1 MLGCSCWAA
10 RRSCGRCCLP
20 CCFGML
26 RLLADIELQC
36 NEQIRGP
43 ESSSAF
49 TCCRQVDDLQSR
61 RANTFRCC
69 VQAVWECWGA
79 AAGQREKGLR
89 TLLSTVLL
97 RDVEVAGWH
106 WAAVQR
112 ADKVPDFGPLIFWHL
127 YRSCRDL
134 DDLQR
139 ERANAF
145 TVGAVS
151 MLCEDV
157 GVQLLGSKTELRR
170 LLSTMLFGGW
180 DAAAVYHAGAVQLH
194 FGRAAQETVLKS
206 CEWKGVPAKPFVCL
220 TSKTMSIQ
228 PLLCC
233 RYCSY
238 CRPGNMFLPRLI
250 YTLYIAPGRVA
261 INCNNGDGAVSNRPC
276 WYESTE

>member
-10 RRSCGRCCLP
+10 RRSCGRWCLP

-36 NEQIRGP
+36 NEEIRGP

-49 TCCRQVDDLQSR
+49 RCCRQVDDLQSR

-69 VQAVWECWGA
+69 VHAVWECWGA
-79 AAGQREKGLR
+79 AAGQREKEQR
-89 TLLSTVLL
+89 TLLSTVLF

-106 WAAVQR
+106 WAAVQW
-112 ADKVPDFGPLIFWHL
+112 ADWTPYFLTF
-127 YRSCRDL
+127 RSCRGL

-151 MLCEDV
+151 SCVRMLGCSSWGARRSCGGCCLPCCLVV
-157 GVQLLGSKTELRR
+157 GMQP
-170 LLSTMLFGGW
+170 LSTMLVRSNCTSGELPKKLCW
-180 DAAAVYHAGAVQLH
+180 RAVNGKVSQQSLWYA
-194 FGRAAQETVLKS
+194 S
-206 CEWKGVPAKPFVCL
+206 
-220 TSKTMSIQ
+220 SKTMSIQ

-233 RYCSY
+233 SY
-238 CRPGNMFLPRLI
+238 CCRPAKEICFCPD
-250 YTLYIAPGRVA
+250 LYI
-261 INCNNGDGAVSNRPC
+261 IHRP
-276 WYESTE
+276 WTSGN